1 MKNKNFLQFEI
12 TNNKNFGRSYNSE
25 KTHQIHFYKMA
36 QQSYIAQHAGLT
48 LLLDETKKSEEWHAA
63 LELKVD
69 NLQKSM
75 DEQNQKMDDI
85 QAALDKLV
93 NQQEAVNNHDS
104 AFKKITKALAP
115 IFWPSVIKEG

>member
-1 MKNKNFLQFEI
+1 M
-12 TNNKNFGRSYNSE
+12 S
-25 KTHQIHFYKMA
+25 H
-36 QQSYIAQHAGLT
+36 QSYTTQMVGLD
-48 LLLDETKKSEEWHAA
+48 LLQDEVKKSEDRFLA

-104 AFKKITKALAP
+104 AFKKISKILAP
-115 IFWPSVIKEG
+115 FFLSSVIEED

>member
-1 MKNKNFLQFEI
+1 MSQE
-12 TNNKNFGRSYNSE
+12 SYN
-25 KTHQIHFYKMA
+25 A
-36 QQSYIAQHAGLT
+36 QQAGLN
-48 LLLDETKKSEEWHAA
+48 LLLDVTKKYEERFSA

-85 QAALDKLV
+85 QAALNKLI

-115 IFWPSVIKEG
+115 IFIPSVIQDG